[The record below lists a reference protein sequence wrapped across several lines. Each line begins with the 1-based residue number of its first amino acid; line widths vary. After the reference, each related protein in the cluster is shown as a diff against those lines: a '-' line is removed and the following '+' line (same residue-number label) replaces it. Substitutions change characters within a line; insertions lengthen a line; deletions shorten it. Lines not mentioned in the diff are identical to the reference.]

1 MWWES
6 ISERDK
12 ASGGLQKLIPDIVDY
27 MDCMDCMD
35 RMSLVTFIRKE
46 GSGTKNR
53 SEKIERYRSKNP
65 LKNRERAT
73 PIDFE
78 KCSVRF
84 INICYNLNRSKIQE
98 RVT

>member
-1 MWWES
+1 M
-6 ISERDK
+6 DK
-12 ASGGLQKLIPDIVDY
+12 VS
-27 MDCMDCMD
+27 
-35 RMSLVTFIRKE
+35 SVTFIRKE
-46 GSGTKNR
+46 GSGTENR
-53 SEKIERYRSKNP
+53 SKKLSGTAQKNP